1 MNKLRKIAATITL
14 MALCVFNFT
23 VSSMQA
29 QAAAKEASET
39 VDWYKT
45 VYQLD
50 PDVGIY
56 SYSGEHIKGNYLKVS
71 PNQNYSITFSINSKK
86 DLKNLQLAI
95 PEFPEMIEAYNH
107 EFVEMVTAHRV
118 SSGDKLRSRTH
129 LTLTADEDMLLAVT
143 PFLRIQTTEEPYY
156 FNVLQ
161 SPSKG
166 VKFDAVKQLPSRL
179 LKKDGN
185 LSVTIYFRT
194 VPLSNWMNI
203 QTDEDGFA
211 VRDENGSPISGGSGI

>member
-1 MNKLRKIAATITL
+1 MKKIKKIVATIML
-14 MALCVFNFT
+14 AALCVSNFT
-23 VSSMQA
+23 GSSMQA

-107 EFVEMVTAHRV
+107 EKPDA
-118 SSGDKLRSRTH
+118 
-129 LTLTADEDMLLAVT
+129 
-143 PFLRIQTTEEPYY
+143 PYA
-156 FNVLQ
+156 N
-161 SPSKG
+161 
-166 VKFDAVKQLPSRL
+166 R
-179 LKKDGN
+179 
-185 LSVTIYFRT
+185 R
-194 VPLSNWMNI
+194 
-203 QTDEDGFA
+203 
-211 VRDENGSPISGGSGI
+211 